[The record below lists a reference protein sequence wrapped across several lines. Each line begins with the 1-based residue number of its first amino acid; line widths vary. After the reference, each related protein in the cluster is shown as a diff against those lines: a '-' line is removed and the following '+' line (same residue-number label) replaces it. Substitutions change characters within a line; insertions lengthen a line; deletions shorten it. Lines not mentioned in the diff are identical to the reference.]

1 MNDLNLLHGTILI
14 VIGILIKVSLKKIN
28 LKRDTKKFSYINN
41 IGEFTSHFFLVLGLM
56 IVFQKIF

>member
-1 MNDLNLLHGTILI
+1 MKELNFLIGTIMI
-14 VIGILIKVSLKKIN
+14 VISLLMKVSLKKIN
-28 LKRDTKKFSYINN
+28 LKRDTKNISYINE